1 MQRASGNPRVFGDHA
16 AWASRACAT
25 SRRTLNGAAWPPF
38 VLAAAAV
45 LACIVPQRAIADWT
59 PYEKLPGADRA
70 AQVQSQWRDG
80 GARSIARDARWDVA
94 AGQLWFRQ
102 GNSWKVMRIAS
113 GEVADAP
120 EGAEPPPPPPPKPS
134 DPPAPSRGRQRP
146 VEPSPDGLW
155 VAASVQGNVRISPVG
170 AGQEQGN
177 DAVAIQ
183 VTTEGGNG
191 LRFGTASWVYGEE
204 LDQTTGMWWSPDSK
218 RLAYYKF
225 DDSQVP
231 PFTMLGGLTELFT
244 TTDVE
249 RYPKP
254 GDRNPDAGLE
264 VVEIANPAR
273 RITVD
278 VGPRDQWEYVY
289 GPQWAP
295 DGSELLFFRTNRR
308 QNVLDL
314 CAANPA
320 TGAVRV
326 VIREEQPNWQQNR
339 PEMRWLADGRRFIW
353 STERSGLKQYE
364 LHSLDAGTAPVPL
377 THGDRPA
384 DSIVAVDEGAGRL
397 WYSACTG
404 EHAIEPQLMSVA
416 LDGTGQTRHTQ
427 GDAHHARFSVAPG
440 GAHFVASDETLVR
453 PPVMRLYRADGSV
466 VATLPGGGA
475 APAAADGAA
484 PTQDPWVARGLLPPE
499 PVVLAA
505 ADGVTPLY
513 GILWFP
519 ADFDPSRKY
528 PLVVETYGGP
538 GVRVVRWSFSRPQPD
553 CELGFL
559 VLSVDNRGTPG
570 RGKVFEDATYLAL
583 GGPDVDDQA
592 AAARQIAQ
600 RPYVDAARIGISGSS
615 YGGYMS
621 ILALLRHPDVFASAV
636 AFSGPTDWRQYDTIY
651 TERYMRTPKENA
663 EGYAAGNAVELA
675 KNLRGSLLIIHGMQD
690 DNVHPNN
697 MWALVDRL
705 QSMNRPFSML
715 LFPKAGHG
723 GFGDAGES
731 AKWSHFV
738 RTLRPEPA
746 R

>member
-1 MQRASGNPRVFGDHA
+1 MRRVWAEFRAVRARSSSGCVPALARGMRTRAGACALALLLVAGIAPRV
-16 AWASRACAT
+16 C
-25 SRRTLNGAAWPPF
+25 
-38 VLAAAAV
+38 
-45 LACIVPQRAIADWT
+45 ADWT
-59 PYEKLPGADRA
+59 PYEQLPGAARA
-70 AQVQSQWRDG
+70 MQVQSQWRDG
-80 GARSIARDARWDVA
+80 GGRGLPRDVRWDVA
-94 AGQLWFRQ
+94 GDSLWFRQ
-102 GNSWKVMRIAS
+102 GNAWKVMRIAS
-113 GEVADAP
+113 GDVSDAP
-120 EGAEPPPPPPPKPS
+120 EGADPPPPPPPKPS

-155 VAASVQGNVRISPVG
+155 VAASVKGNVRISPVG
-170 AGQEQGN
+170 AGQEPGV
-177 DAVAIQ
+177 DSVAIE
-183 VTTEGGNG
+183 VTSEGGNG

-204 LDQTTGMWWSPDSK
+204 LDQTTGMWWAPDSK
-218 RLAYYKF
+218 RLAYYRF

-254 GDRNPDAGLE
+254 GDRNPDAGIE
-264 VVEIANPAR
+264 IVEIASPTT
-273 RITVD
+273 RIKVD
-278 VGPRDQWEYVY
+278 AGPRDQWEYVY

-295 DGSELLFFRTNRR
+295 DGSELLFLRTNRR
-308 QNVLDL
+308 QSVLDL

-339 PEMRWLADGRRFIW
+339 PEMRWLSDGRRFIW
-353 STERSGLKQYE
+353 ASERSGLKQYE
-364 LHSLDAGTAPVPL
+364 LHSLDAGTAPVRL
-377 THGDRPA
+377 TSGDRPV
-384 DSIVAVDEGAGRL
+384 DSIVSVDERGGRL

-416 LDGTGQTRHTQ
+416 FDGTGQARHTPR
-427 GDAHHARFSVAPG
+427 DAHHARFSVAPG

-453 PPVMRLYRADGSV
+453 PPVMRLYRADGTV
-466 VATLPGGGA
+466 VSDVPGVPAGGD
-475 APAAADGAA
+475 AAAEGSGA
-484 PTQDPWVARGLLPPE
+484 PKDPWAARGLVPPE
-499 PVVLAA
+499 PVVLTA

-519 ADFDPSRKY
+519 SDFDPSRRY

-570 RGKVFEDATYLAL
+570 RGKAFEDATYLAL

-592 AAARQIAQ
+592 AAARQVSR
-600 RPYVDAARIGISGSS
+600 RPYVDASRMGITGSS

-621 ILALLRHPDVFASAV
+621 IMGLLRHPDVFSSAV

-651 TERYMRTPKENA
+651 TERYMRTPRENP
-663 EGYAAGNAVELA
+663 EGYASASAVERA
-675 KNLRGSLLIIHGMQD
+675 KDLRGSLLIIHGMQD

-697 MWALVDRL
+697 MWALADRL
-705 QSMNRPFSML
+705 QSMNRPFGML
-715 LFPKAGHG
+715 LFPRAGHG
-723 GFGDAGES
+723 GFGEAGES

-738 RTLRPEPA
+738 RTLRPEPS

>member
-1 MQRASGNPRVFGDHA
+1 MWRGWAEPRARHRAAPPSWRCGPIRGIRVAF
-16 AWASRACAT
+16 ASA
-25 SRRTLNGAAWPPF
+25 L
-38 VLAAAAV
+38 
-45 LACIVPQRAIADWT
+45 LACLVHVPASADWT
-59 PYEKLPGADRA
+59 PYSQLPGAQRA
-70 AQVQSQWRDG
+70 AQVQSQWRDAG
-80 GARSIARDARWDVA
+80 GRSLARDIRWDVA
-94 AGQLWFRQ
+94 TGQLWFRQ
-102 GNSWKVMRIAS
+102 GTEWKVMRLSS
-113 GEVADAP
+113 GEVTDAP
-120 EGAEPPPPPPPKPS
+120 DGIEPPPPPPPKPS

-155 VAASVQGNVRISPVG
+155 VAASVNGNVRVSPVG
-170 AGQEQGN
+170 SGQEQGM
-177 DAVAIQ
+177 DAVAIEI
-183 VTTEGGNG
+183 TTDGGNG
-191 LRFGTASWVYGEE
+191 LRYGTASWVYGEE

-218 RLAYYKF
+218 RLAYYRF

-254 GDRNPDAGLE
+254 GDRNPDAGIE
-264 VVEIANPAR
+264 IVEIAAPAR
-273 RITVD
+273 RIAVD
-278 VGPRDQWEYVY
+278 VGPREQWEYVY

-295 DGSELLFFRTNRR
+295 DGSELLFFRTNRH
-308 QNVLDL
+308 QSVLDL
-314 CAANPA
+314 CAANPV

-326 VIREEQPNWQQNR
+326 LIREEQPNWQQNR
-339 PEMRWLADGRRFIW
+339 PEMRWMSDGRRFIW

-364 LHSLDAGTAPVPL
+364 LHSLDAGVAPVTL
-377 THGDRPA
+377 TRGEHPA
-384 DSIVAVDEGAGRL
+384 DSIVSVDERAGRL

-404 EHAIEPQLMSVA
+404 THAIEPQLMSVA
-416 LDGTGQTRHTQ
+416 LDGTGQTRHTLE
-427 GDAHHARFSVAPG
+427 DAHYGRFSVAPG
-440 GAHFVASDETLVR
+440 SGHFVASDETLVR
-453 PPVMRLYRADGSV
+453 PPAMRLYRSDGTV
-466 VATLPGGGA
+466 IAAFPGGASGS
-475 APAAADGAA
+475 AADGTAA
-484 PTQDPWVARGLLPPE
+484 SSPWSARGLVPPE
-499 PVVLAA
+499 PVVLTA

-519 ADFDPSRKY
+519 SDFDPSRTY

-538 GVRVVRWSFSRPQPD
+538 GVRVVRWAFSRPDPD

-570 RGKVFEDATYLAL
+570 RGKPFEDATYLAL

-592 AAARQIAQ
+592 AAARQIAE
-600 RPYVDAARIGISGSS
+600 RPYVDPSRIGISGSS

-621 ILALLRHPDVFASAV
+621 IMAMLRHPDVFSSAV
-636 AFSGPTDWRQYDTIY
+636 AYSGPTDWRQYDTIY
-651 TERYMRTPKENA
+651 TERYMRTPRENP

-675 KNLRGSLLIIHGMQD
+675 KGLRGPLLIIHGMQD

-723 GFGDAGES
+723 GFGEAGES

-738 RTLRPEPA
+738 RTLRPEPL